1 MRWTGFALLVTAFV
15 MGFFHRMAPAVVAP
29 DLQADFAVD
38 ATRLGLL
45 AASYYYLYTLMQPIS
60 GLAADALGPRLA
72 VGLLGMVGG
81 VGSIVF
87 GLADSFAMAS
97 LGRLLVGF
105 GTAFLFVGL
114 MKYNSLWFAPSVYG
128 RVAGLTILIGNLGAV
143 LAAGPLAWV
152 LGFADWRDIFVGLG
166 VAGIVLSMVII
177 ASVRVPE
184 DYAHTR
190 PDIGKVLKISGVRWG
205 TLAMFCTVGNVFA
218 FSGLWSLPLLQ
229 DRFGLSR
236 AAASDHVT
244 VLMLALSAGALSAG
258 YLSDRLGR
266 RRLVAQLGAAAIFAA
281 YAGLVLLPWAPGW
294 SAMSLFILLG
304 LGGGWVSVIYANA
317 KELAGGSSAGF
328 AMSVVNTGLFLGAA
342 LVQSG
347 FGWVLD
353 WIDPTAAGRDYS
365 LLAWQSGLGLCL
377 GIAMIGAVACWRLTD
392 SGTRLVAPSATPSF
406 ATRTERT

>member
-1 MRWTGFALLVTAFV
+1 MRWTGFALLVMAFV

-29 DLQADFAVD
+29 DLQSDLGVD

-45 AASYYYLYTLMQPIS
+45 AASYYYLYTLMQPVS
-60 GLAADALGPRLA
+60 GWAADSLGPRLA

-128 RVAGLTILIGNLGAV
+128 RVAGLTLLIGNLGAV

-152 LGFADWRDIFVGLG
+152 LGFADWRSIFVGLG
-166 VAGIVLSMVII
+166 MAGIVLSVVII
-177 ASVRVPE
+177 ASVRVPA
-184 DYAHTR
+184 DYTHTR
-190 PDIGKVLKISGVRWG
+190 PEVRKVLAITGVRWG
-205 TLAMFCTVGNVFA
+205 MLAMFCTIGNVFA

-229 DRFGLSR
+229 DRFDLPR
-236 AAASDHVT
+236 AAASSHVT
-244 VLMLALSAGALSAG
+244 VLMLGLASGALSAG

-266 RRLVAQLGAAAIFAA
+266 RRLVALLGAAAIVSA
-281 YAGLVLLPWAPGW
+281 YAGLLVLPWTPGW
-294 SAMSLFILLG
+294 SAMTLFVLLG
-304 LGGGWVSVIYANA
+304 VGGGWVSVIYANA
-317 KELAGGSSAGF
+317 KELAGGASAGF

-353 WIDPTAAGRDYS
+353 WVDPVAAGSDYS
-365 LLAWQSGLGLCL
+365 MLAWQSGLGLCL
-377 GIAMIGAVACWRLTD
+377 GVSVIGAVACWRLTD
-392 SGTRLVAPSATPSF
+392 SGARLVAPSATPSF
-406 ATRTERT
+406 VTRTEQT